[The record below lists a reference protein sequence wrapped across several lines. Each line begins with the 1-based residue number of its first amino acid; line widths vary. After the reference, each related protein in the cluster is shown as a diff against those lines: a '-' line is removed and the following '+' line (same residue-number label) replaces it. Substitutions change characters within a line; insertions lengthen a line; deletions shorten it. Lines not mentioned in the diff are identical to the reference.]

1 MNTFLGSAFPD
12 MEMEKTLK
20 FGEHGSVHLVRDR
33 ETKTRYIYREF
44 SGSGEVFRKLRE
56 IRSENLPKVYDV
68 KEQDGRVFVLEEYI
82 QGDTLAFLL
91 ENGPLKESYA
101 KEIAMQICKALGIL
115 HSSGI
120 VHRDIKPE
128 NILVR
133 GTEAVLIDFDAARLV
148 KPEHRT
154 DTQIMGT
161 TGYAA
166 PEQYGFSQTDARA
179 DIYSLGIVFN
189 EMLIRQHPSKQLA
202 QGKFRPVIE
211 RCTEMNMDER
221 YRSADEMYT
230 AIASCREQPKKK
242 RAWGIVL
249 AFLVA
254 VALCVGLAPFFGR
267 NKIQTPEGLPTLS
280 SVPAEQETEAP
291 SADGQAPTGP
301 EVLITRKQVE
311 ISGEHW
317 TGPPARFMTPFSY
330 DLDGD
335 GEPESYQFGIYQ
347 ADVPEGHQD
356 ALLDYFALE
365 DGGMNT
371 RRVYPC
377 VWQYREDG
385 ALEVVT
391 AFASLLTN
399 PEIKVWCGSEEDVP
413 APEAFTVDGVWPGGI
428 ELTYTLDQ
436 LGVWVYEIHAE
447 LGGQTLTAVA
457 QSTVDT
463 YENYLKNYT

>member
-20 FGEHGSVHLVRDR
+20 FSEHGSVHLVRDK

-44 SGSGEVFRKLRE
+44 SGSSEVFRKLRE

-148 KPEHRT
+148 KPEHLT

-221 YRSADEMYT
+221 YRSADEMYA

-242 RAWGIVL
+242 RAWGFVL
-249 AFLVA
+249 AFLGA
-254 VALCVGLAPFFGR
+254 VALCVGLAVFFGWNR
-267 NKIQTPEGLPTLS
+267 AQAPEGLPALS
-280 SVPAEQETEAP
+280 SVPGEQETEALP
-291 SADGQAPTGP
+291 TDEPLQTGP
-301 EVLITRKQVE
+301 KVFPREPVE

-317 TGPPARFMTPFSY
+317 TGSPAHFMTAFSY

-335 GEPESYQFGIYQ
+335 GEQEAYQFGIYQ

-356 ALLDYFALE
+356 ALLDYFALK
-365 DGGMNT
+365 DGGINT

-377 VWQYREDG
+377 VWRYGEDG
-385 ALEVVT
+385 TPEMVA
-391 AFASLLTN
+391 AFASLLKN
-399 PEIKVWCGSEEDVP
+399 PEVTIWRGSEEDVP
-413 APEAFTVDGVWPGGI
+413 VPEAFTVDGVWPGGI
-428 ELTYTLDQ
+428 QLTYTLDQ
-436 LGVWVYEIHAE
+436 LGTWIYEIHAE
-447 LGGQTLTAVA
+447 LDGQTLTAVA